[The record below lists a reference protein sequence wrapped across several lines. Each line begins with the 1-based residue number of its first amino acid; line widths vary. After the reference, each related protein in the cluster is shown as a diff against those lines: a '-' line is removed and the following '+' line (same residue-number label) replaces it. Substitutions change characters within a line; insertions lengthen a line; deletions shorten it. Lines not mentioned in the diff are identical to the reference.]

1 MSRIDTERFVLLFQL
16 QTQAT
21 ALQKF
26 HKPSQWQ
33 GLLIASSYLL
43 QASSQTCQIHNA
55 AVVSIKKPQVQLL
68 LLYLLVFATSLL
80 PTLMMMMTLLLPL
93 TTWNHQEV
101 NNAWFLP
108 HIISSFLSYNDC
120 CLLIKNFVILLASIC
135 GTSLTFVTPR
145 NNLRDIIVFLSC
157 YCVTSANTNL
167 RDTKLACE

>member
-1 MSRIDTERFVLLFQL
+1 VSRIDPERFVLLFQL

-33 GLLIASSYLL
+33 GFSITSSYLL
-43 QASSQTCQIHNA
+43 QAGGQTCQIHNA
-55 AVVSIKKPQVQLL
+55 AVVSIKKAHVQLL

-101 NNAWFLP
+101 NNA
-108 HIISSFLSYNDC
+108 
-120 CLLIKNFVILLASIC
+120 
-135 GTSLTFVTPR
+135 
-145 NNLRDIIVFLSC
+145 
-157 YCVTSANTNL
+157 
-167 RDTKLACE
+167 